1 MREMKEPLGVEN
13 QLFSV
18 DAQKKMTNKNVAS
31 PFEFLAVI
39 IVGVFGMFLSE
50 LASATGS
57 LIDSILGTIITYG
70 AAGWIVVKL
79 LNEILD
85 LIDRFKNKHR

>member
-1 MREMKEPLGVEN
+1 MREPLGVEN
-13 QLFSV
+13 QLFSA
-18 DAQKKMTNKNVAS
+18 DEQKKTTNKNIAS
-31 PFEFLAVI
+31 LFEFLAVI

-57 LIDSILGTIITYG
+57 LTDSILSTIITYG

-85 LIDRFKNKHR
+85 LIDRFKSKRR